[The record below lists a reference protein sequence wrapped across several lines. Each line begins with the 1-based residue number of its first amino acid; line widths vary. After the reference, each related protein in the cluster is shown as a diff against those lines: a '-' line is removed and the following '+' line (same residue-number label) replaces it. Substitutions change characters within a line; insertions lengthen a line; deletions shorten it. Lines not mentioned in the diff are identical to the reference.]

1 MYIVYHIIM
10 LLTKSSK
17 DAAKTIQRHRGLYI
31 YRKREELPWVGLET
45 TTLSLEVI
53 QIFIVHIAMGCV
65 CNNSHDT
72 VL

>member
-1 MYIVYHIIM
+1 M
-10 LLTKSSK
+10 LQRQFK
-17 DAAKTIQRHRGLYI
+17 DTEDYI
-31 YRKREELPWVGLET
+31 YIERGKELPWVGLET